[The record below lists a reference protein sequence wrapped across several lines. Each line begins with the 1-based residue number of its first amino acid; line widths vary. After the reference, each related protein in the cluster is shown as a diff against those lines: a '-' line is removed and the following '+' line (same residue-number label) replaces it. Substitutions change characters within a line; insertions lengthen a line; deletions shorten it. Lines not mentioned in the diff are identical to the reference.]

1 MLSKRDV
8 SVIRD
13 LLVDYII
20 NAKDEYI
27 KQIVIQRIITPLKIK
42 GFNEYL
48 FREYENGKDEL
59 YRWYVV
65 NAIINDLDVTPANI
79 ERVNRYI
86 SERNTSDIGRFL
98 YWIGKNKISDCLPY
112 VEKLLNSPQEPVIAT
127 VIETLGLIGNQSTMK
142 LIEPYLRSRNS
153 IIRSMARKAITN
165 LSSAGGS
172 KEQQSSSKNMS
183 PLITWLDQPAI
194 EKTIKEY
201 EDGFFFEYSIEID
214 SENLSELWN
223 VLGKAIPFLNELDV
237 NNIEDLNE
245 YYFKT
250 MHHEFAH
257 ILHQRKNYDVA
268 FDRITEDSY
277 VGSNWYIYTD
287 PETGSSRVV
296 TTNSSGRTPPLCV
309 TAPPASI
316 RAAASTSRAQAAGPA
331 GRMAPVKG
339 SRAEHAAAPRPA
351 HRRSRRL
358 TVKTPSGP
366 KCGRRSGR
374 RRPAQ
379 AVPPGGADRSA
390 PGRLT
395 PASDSKMPGSAP
407 GPSQTAAAGK
417 WPQRG

>member
-1 MLSKRDV
+1 MVNEKYTESHLFESIKSLTGKGDSNLLSKRDV
-8 SVIRD
+8 SLIRD

-48 FREYENGKDEL
+48 FHEYENGKDEL

-79 ERVNRYI
+79 ERVNQYI

-98 YWIGKNKISDCLPY
+98 YWIGKNKISVCLPY

-153 IIRSMARKAITN
+153 IIRSMAKKAITN
-165 LSSAGGS
+165 LSNAGCC

-237 NNIEDLNE
+237 NNVQEQLDKQAIESAIVSKIRNATSN
-245 YYFKT
+245 KT
-250 MHHEFAH
+250 LIVFFHRVDFDAVRLIFMSHYKALINRIEKESDEF
-257 ILHQRKNYDVA
+257 
-268 FDRITEDSY
+268 
-277 VGSNWYIYTD
+277 
-287 PETGSSRVV
+287 
-296 TTNSSGRTPPLCV
+296 
-309 TAPPASI
+309 
-316 RAAASTSRAQAAGPA
+316 
-331 GRMAPVKG
+331 
-339 SRAEHAAAPRPA
+339 
-351 HRRSRRL
+351 
-358 TVKTPSGP
+358 
-366 KCGRRSGR
+366 
-374 RRPAQ
+374 
-379 AVPPGGADRSA
+379 
-390 PGRLT
+390 
-395 PASDSKMPGSAP
+395 
-407 GPSQTAAAGK
+407 
-417 WPQRG
+417 